1 MFLGCG
7 EGSLRGGVLFLE
19 SIIEAMTASMILSSP
34 ASNNITAVLSAW
46 KYLLSQY
53 NCVNKLIYQKHTR
66 VRNSHTPLDL
76 PLYQI
81 GSETENIYPWRQ
93 TALPYILKQ
102 SLVQKI

>member
-7 EGSLRGGVLFLE
+7 EGSLRRRALFLE
-19 SIIEAMTASMILSSP
+19 SVIEAMTASMVLSSP

-46 KYLLSQY
+46 KFLLFQH

-66 VRNSHTPLDL
+66 VRNRHTPLDL

-81 GSETENIYPWRQ
+81 GSETENI
-93 TALPYILKQ
+93 
-102 SLVQKI
+102 